1 MTDYDLRIRWLSRYL
16 SAKQAVQDAQEALQ
30 IVQCDLTRTTSRPSG
45 MPSSHSP
52 RDKMVDGIARLAAAR
67 HRAVLQRVK
76 AQCIK
81 EQVSQCICSSSLS
94 PQYKTFLLQMYCSG
108 KTQNEAA
115 HAVGKS
121 SAGGT
126 YMHRRAVLALS
137 MPPGWH
143 EQL

>member
-1 MTDYDLRIRWLSRYL
+1 MTDYDLRIRWLSRYI
-16 SAKQAVQDAQEALQ
+16 SAKQAAQDAQEAFQ
-30 IVQCDLTRTTSRPSG
+30 IVQCDLTRTTACLSG
-45 MPSSHSP
+45 MPFAHSP
-52 RDKMVDGIARLAAAR
+52 RDKMADGIAQLASARRRAA
-67 HRAVLQRVK
+67 LQSMK
-76 AQCIK
+76 ARCTK
-81 EQVSQCICSSSLS
+81 EQVSQCICSSNLS

-126 YMHRRAVLALS
+126 FMDRRAGMALS

>member
-16 SAKQAVQDAQEALQ
+16 SAKQAAQDAQEALQ
-30 IVQCDLTRTTSRPSG
+30 IVRCSLTRMTSCPSG
-45 MPSSHSP
+45 MPSSHAP
-52 RDKMVDGIARLAAAR
+52 HDKMVDGIAQLAAAR
-67 HRAVLQRVK
+67 RRAALQSMK
-76 AQCIK
+76 ARRTK
-81 EQVSQCICSSSLS
+81 EQVSQCICSSNLS
-94 PQYKTFLLQMYCSG
+94 TQYKTFLLQMYCNG

-115 HAVGKS
+115 HAIGKS

>member
-16 SAKQAVQDAQEALQ
+16 SAKQAAQDAQEALQ
-30 IVQCDLTRTTSRPSG
+30 VVQCDLTRTTACLSGIPSAHA
-45 MPSSHSP
+45 PH
-52 RDKMVDGIARLAAAR
+52 DKMADGIAQLAAAR
-67 HRAVLQRVK
+67 RRAALQSMK
-76 AQCIK
+76 AQRTK
-81 EQVSQCICSSSLS
+81 EQVFRCICSSNLS
-94 PQYKTFLLQMYCSG
+94 TQYKTFLLQMYCGG

-115 HAVGKS
+115 RALSKS